1 MIILYA
7 KGQVINIEPSAYKK
21 IYILACAEWGN
32 SIGKIIVG
40 YEHEQKILLCDFID
54 WFYSET
60 GSSYVAWKGK
70 AVDSTG
76 EVVNRALFCLI
87 LTWFKMIRYIG

>member
-1 MIILYA
+1 M
-7 KGQVINIEPSAYKK
+7 
-21 IYILACAEWGN
+21 
-32 SIGKIIVG
+32 G